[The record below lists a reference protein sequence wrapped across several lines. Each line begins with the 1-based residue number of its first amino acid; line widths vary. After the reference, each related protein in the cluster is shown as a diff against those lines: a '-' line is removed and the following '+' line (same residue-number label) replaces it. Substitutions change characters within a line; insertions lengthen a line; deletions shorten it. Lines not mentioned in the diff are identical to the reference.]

1 MQLFL
6 HAPAF
11 DGAADGIFL
20 QIQDWYRVRYLQI
33 NVRMLKLGTI
43 LVKDLP
49 NSLPYLILRD
59 AAPLLPQ
66 LFLILIQNK
75 YHLHRQLLPDDFFYQ
90 NVSFSFLY
98 RHLIYL

>member
-6 HAPAF
+6 HAPVV

-20 QIQDWYRVRYLQI
+20 QIQDWYRARYLQI

-49 NSLPYLILRD
+49 NSLLYLTLRD
-59 AAPLLPQ
+59 AVPLLPQ
-66 LFLILIQNK
+66 QFLILNQNK
-75 YHLHRQLLPDDFFYQ
+75 YHLRRQLLPGDFFYQ
-90 NVSFSFLY
+90 NVSFSFWY
-98 RHLIYL
+98 RHLLDL